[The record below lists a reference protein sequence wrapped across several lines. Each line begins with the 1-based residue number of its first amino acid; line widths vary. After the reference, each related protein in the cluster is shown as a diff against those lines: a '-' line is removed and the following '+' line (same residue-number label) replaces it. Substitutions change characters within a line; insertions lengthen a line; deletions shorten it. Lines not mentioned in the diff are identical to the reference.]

1 MGFRGF
7 YNKNKSILL
16 NYINYGFF
24 DFLLIIIPLIIIP
37 LFLDIFGKLG
47 YGEIVLARVY
57 ALIAGVFIDFG
68 YRNMGAKNIAKNKDS
83 VLFFNSSFLIKVS
96 AFVFIGILYS
106 LVSLKFSSNPS
117 LHICFYLIN
126 IQTILIPNF
135 LFVGMGKFKVLSKIG
150 FLVSISQIILFFS
163 FLYQFPYL
171 FLVPLFYFFSYIIG
185 GAYSLIILRK
195 INNNYYRLI
204 NFNSVFV
211 VWNENISFLKKNIVG
226 IIKDKLSFLIIG
238 YYTDK
243 SMLFEYDLGM
253 KFINLLS
260 RPISIYSNVII
271 KKSVEMSKDVIF
283 FYKNLKVIF
292 FVSIVFWLI
301 LLMTLPF
308 IISIITNL
316 SVDLTI
322 INILTISVIFLNL
335 SSFTISNG
343 LLVFNKSK
351 EIFNSSIIV
360 ALVFLTSVI
369 LLFQFINPL
378 YSVVAATILSYFTEF
393 IYLLW
398 KTKKM

>member
-1 MGFRGF
+1 MGLRGF
-7 YNKNKSILL
+7 YNNNKSILL
-16 NYINYGFF
+16 NYLNYGIF
-24 DFLLIIIPLIIIP
+24 DFLLVIIPIIIIP

-68 YRNMGAKNIAKNKDS
+68 YKNMGAKNIAKNKDS

-96 AFVFIGILYS
+96 AFVFTGFFYS
-106 LVSLKFSSNPS
+106 LISFNFSSNPL

-135 LFVGMGKFKVLSKIG
+135 LFIGMGKFKDLSKIG
-150 FLVSISQIILFFS
+150 FLVSISQILLFFS
-163 FLYQFPYL
+163 VLYQFQYL
-171 FLVPLFYFFSYIIG
+171 FLVPLVYFFSYVIG
-185 GAYSLIILRK
+185 GIYSLIVLRK

-204 NFNSVFV
+204 SFSSVFV

-226 IIKDKLSFLIIG
+226 IIKDKLSYLIIG
-238 YYTDK
+238 YYSEK

-301 LLMTLPF
+301 LITSLPIVISF
-308 IISIITNL
+308 ITDLSINL
-316 SVDLTI
+316 NI
-322 INILTISVIFLNL
+322 IYVLTISLVFLNL
-335 SSFTISNG
+335 SSFTVSNG

>member
-7 YNKNKSILL
+7 YNKNKSIFL

-24 DFLLIIIPLIIIP
+24 DFLLIIIPIIIIP

-68 YRNMGAKNIAKNKDS
+68 YKNMGAKNIAKNKDL

-106 LVSLKFSSNPS
+106 LVCLKFSSNPS

-185 GAYSLIILRK
+185 GAYYLITLRK

-238 YYTDK
+238 YYSDK

-301 LLMTLPF
+301 LLVTLPF

-378 YSVVAATILSYFTEF
+378 YSVVAATILSYFAEF